1 MNNVSLLGRLTKDT
15 ELRYTQSNT
24 AVCSFTLAVDR
35 RFKSE
40 GQPTVDF
47 INCQAW
53 GKTAEFVSTYF
64 EKGSMI
70 GVIGRIQT
78 RNYEDRD
85 GKKVYVTEV
94 VVESCYFAGSKSQQN
109 HETQSNDTEP
119 VDILPE
125 DQLPF

>member
-40 GQPTVDF
+40 GQPTADF

-70 GVIGRIQT
+70 GAIGRIQT

-109 HETQSNDTEP
+109 HETHSNDAEP